1 MYGVAVCPKC
11 HRAKG
16 VALSCKTTECSHCG
30 HSIDITK
37 ARIYHRTDS
46 QQELAAAMKIMTE
59 KLAVRIEDFPAE
71 RKKGRNSVPKKRAKV
86 QMNEDDLRSLAARL
100 TKEKGSFALKD
111 VATALDVSD
120 LEAQMV
126 LEKMLSHGIIYE
138 PEAERFKA
146 L

>member
-16 VALSCKTTECSHCG
+16 VALSCKTAQCSHCG

-46 QQELAAAMKIMTE
+46 QQELAAVMKIMTE

-71 RKKGRNSVPKKRAKV
+71 RKKGRNSVPKKRTKV
-86 QMNEDDLRSLAARL
+86 HMNEDDLRSLAARL
-100 TKEKGSFALKD
+100 TKEKGSFELKD
-111 VATALDVSD
+111 VLIVLGVSD
-120 LEAQMV
+120 LEAQLV
-126 LEKMLSHGIIYE
+126 LEKMLDHGIIYE
-138 PEAERFKA
+138 SKPEHFKA